1 MDQHGTFLEPGPKT
15 EGSEKLF
22 ADSLAGDGY
31 VANYLR
37 LWARRPEVFD
47 GYVSTRGRLV
57 EGSTLT
63 DRDLAVLVTA
73 TASQRGDSYCSLA
86 WGTRLS
92 RLSDA
97 ETAADVIGGGSPSA
111 LSEREV
117 ALASWARQVVRDPN
131 ATTPSDIDALR
142 SAGLDDQAIFD
153 ATVFIALRLAFS
165 TVNDALGA
173 APDKE
178 LVDKV
183 PAPVRDVV
191 RYGRA
196 PMTAPSG

>member
-1 MDQHGTFLEPGPKT
+1 MDEQGTFLGPGPQS

-37 LWARRPEVFD
+37 LWARRPDVFD
-47 GYVSTRGRLV
+47 GYVSTRGALV

-63 DRDLAVLVTA
+63 ERDLAVLVTA

-97 ETAADVIGGGSPSA
+97 ETAADLIAGGSPSE
-111 LSEREV
+111 LSQREA

-131 ATTPSDIDALR
+131 ATTLSDVNLLR
-142 SAGLDDQAIFD
+142 AVGLDDQAIFD

-178 LVDKV
+178 LVEKV
-183 PAPVRDVV
+183 PAPVRDAV